1 MRLNRLD
8 LIRYGR
14 FWDHSLV
21 FPRPEDGQPDVT
33 IVFGPNEAGKSTA
46 FEGFLEL
53 LFGLKGGEHRYA
65 FGAMKRA
72 DLLVGAEL
80 DLPGRGPTV
89 LRRNGARTGSLMDED
104 LRPVHELILTAHLH
118 GLNRDAYETR
128 FSLNDETLRKGG
140 AAIAKAD
147 GDLGQLLHAG
157 VSGLSG
163 MAAALDGIVRR
174 ADDFYRKGA
183 RGTALKR
190 DKDRL
195 IEIARDL
202 RDRRLTPEK
211 DKALRKARGAAD
223 TAFREKDEAL
233 SMARKRQAAGTAAA
247 TWHRISG
254 EIGGLEHELQRLPE
268 GPALSPGTADRIVK
282 LDASI
287 EEKAVRIAELKHSID
302 GHRKTIEDNPPD
314 ATAPSLAI
322 EITQLEDMEFDGA
335 KLLSRADTAKSD
347 LETRIEERDTAR
359 SALETAARGIA
370 AEGASPESLVLAVT
384 EIDALGEAAQDCMDA
399 VRDLADAEQKR
410 DAAKEALGEE
420 PERPQDLSALE
431 AARNAYT
438 EVADLSDVAA
448 ALRLARQQAEESAAG
463 LPEGWRAC
471 VAAGLP
477 AEETLNA
484 CATALAGC
492 VSRMATVED
501 ALSTLDAA
509 HLRAAEDRAAR
520 EAAPTAIDAAET
532 EATRSARDASWHA
545 HRSALDATTADA
557 FEAAMRKDDAA
568 RANFMAGA
576 DERHQLATARRA
588 EADAKAARESERI
601 KLEALKA
608 RRDEALATASRL
620 AEALALPRDTE
631 PAAFKARR
639 KDLVAAEKHRVAWE
653 SAARKHAEA
662 EERRDGALAT
672 LRAAADGIVSSDGD
686 LAALATRALTL
697 RDSVRRDWTAW
708 DGQRTALARLEADA
722 AGKEAARRRTLAE
735 LDRLT
740 RALPLADRTAPSV
753 KAALPALRI
762 VAGHHKDFQRLDRRV
777 DAMARAI
784 ETLKAVA
791 GRLAG
796 LLGTAFTETD
806 DPLEVVRI
814 ARARVAA
821 AGEVDRARQSAE
833 THEKTE
839 TGLLERAEAAVGK
852 AREEIARTFDGQG
865 GADLPALERVAALKH
880 RDELRRTK
888 HDLETKRLEARAAAD
903 RALFEEE
910 LALLPDDTRTAALET
925 LVGDAQGER
934 DMARDHRQE
943 ARRHHDEAHAA
954 ADPSALIAEQAILRE
969 TLRQGAR
976 QAAVCRIGDHVARE
990 ALRRLA
996 GERRSTMLDD
1006 VRDAFVT
1013 MTAPAWTNVEAWTH
1027 DQGEK
1032 LVGTTADG
1040 EVVHVERMSSGTMGQ
1055 LYFALRLA
1063 GYRSFVRE
1071 AGPLPMILDDIM
1083 ETFDDT
1089 RASEALKLCA
1099 ELGREG
1105 QAIMFTHH
1113 EHLVELARETVP
1125 DAAVLEM
1132 HR

>member
-1 MRLNRLD
+1 M
-8 LIRYGR
+8 
-14 FWDHSLV
+14 

-89 LRRNGARTGSLMDED
+89 LRRNGARTGSLMDEN
-104 LRPVHELILTAHLH
+104 LRPVDELILTAHLH

-128 FSLNDETLRKGG
+128 FSLNNETLRKGG

-163 MAAALDGIVRR
+163 MATALDGIAKR

-195 IEIARDL
+195 IEIAREL

-211 DKALRKARGAAD
+211 DGALRKARDAAE
-223 TAFREKDEAL
+223 TAFRENDEAL
-233 SMARKRQAAGTAAA
+233 SMARKRQAAGMAAA

-254 EIGGLEHELQRLPE
+254 EIEGLEHKLQRLPD
-268 GPALSPGTADRIVK
+268 GPDLSPGAADRIVK
-282 LDASI
+282 LDTSI
-287 EEKAVRIAELKHSID
+287 EEKAVRIAELKRSID
-302 GHRKTIEDNPPD
+302 GHRETIEDNPPD
-314 ATAPSLAI
+314 PAAPSLAI
-322 EITQLEDMEFDGA
+322 EIAQLEDMEFDGA
-335 KLLSRADTAKSD
+335 RLLSRADTAKSD

-359 SALETAARGIA
+359 RALETAAQGIA
-370 AEGASPESLVLAVT
+370 AEGAGPDSLVLAAT
-384 EIDALGEAAQDCMDA
+384 EIDALGEAAQGCIDA
-399 VRDLADAEQKR
+399 ARELADAEEKR

-420 PERPQDLSALE
+420 PERPQDLSVLE
-431 AARNAYT
+431 DACNAYNK
-438 EVADLSDVAA
+438 VADLSDVEAR
-448 ALRLARQQAEESAAG
+448 LRQVRQQAEASAAG

-477 AEETLNA
+477 AEETLSA
-484 CATALAGC
+484 CATALAEC
-492 VSRMATVED
+492 VSRIETAEEAISMLE
-501 ALSTLDAA
+501 AA
-509 HLRAAEDRAAR
+509 HLRATEDRAAR
-520 EAAPTAIDAAET
+520 EAAPSAIDAAEI
-532 EATRSARDASWHA
+532 EATRSIREASWHA
-545 HRSALDATTADA
+545 HRSALDAVTADA
-557 FEAAMRKDDAA
+557 FEAAMRTDDAA

-588 EADAKAARESERI
+588 EAEAKATWDSERT

-639 KDLVAAEKHRVAWE
+639 KDLVAAEADRVARE
-653 SAARKHAEA
+653 SAAREHAEA
-662 EERRDGALAT
+662 EKQRKGALAA
-672 LRAAADGIVSSDGD
+672 LRAAADGIVSGDGD
-686 LAALATRALTL
+686 LAALVTRALTL

-708 DGQRTALARLEADA
+708 EGRRKALGSLEADT
-722 AGKEAARRRTLAE
+722 AGKETARRNAVAE

-753 KAALPALRI
+753 KAALPALRA
-762 VAGHHKDFQRLDRRV
+762 VARHHDDFQRLDRRV
-777 DAMARAI
+777 GAMARAL

-796 LLGTAFTETD
+796 LLGVAFTEAD
-806 DPLEVVRI
+806 DPVQIIRN
-814 ARARVAA
+814 ARERVAA
-821 AGEVDRARQSAE
+821 AAEVDRTRQSAE
-833 THEKTE
+833 AAEKNE
-839 TGLLERAEAAVGK
+839 AELLEQAEAAVQK
-852 AREEIARTFDGQG
+852 AQEEIARAFDGQG
-865 GADLPALERVAALKH
+865 GADLPASERVAALKH
-880 RDELRRTK
+880 RDDLRRK
-888 HDLETKRLEARAAAD
+888 MHGLEAKRLDARAAAD

-910 LALLPDDTRTAALET
+910 LALLPDDTRTGALET

-934 DMARDHRQE
+934 DMALGLRQE
-943 ARRHHDEAHAA
+943 ARRHHDEAYAA
-954 ADPSALIAEQAILRE
+954 TDPSALIAEQAILRE
-969 TLRQGAR
+969 ALRQGAR
-976 QAAVCRIGDHVARE
+976 QAAVCRIGDRVARE

-1006 VRDAFVT
+1006 VRDAFVA
-1013 MTAPAWTNVEAWTH
+1013 MTAPAWQNVEAWTH

-1083 ETFDDT
+1083 ETFDNK
-1089 RASEALKLCA
+1089 RASEALNLCS

-1125 DAAVLEM
+1125 DVAVLEM